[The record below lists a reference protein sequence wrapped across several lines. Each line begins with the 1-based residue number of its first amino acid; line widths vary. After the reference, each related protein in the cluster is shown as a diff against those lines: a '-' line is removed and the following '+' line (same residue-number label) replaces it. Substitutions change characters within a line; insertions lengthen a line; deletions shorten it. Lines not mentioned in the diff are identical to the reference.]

1 MPTGRR
7 SLTPRMLETSLHNRL
22 HGKVDVATYE
32 TLRCHLVGLLHE
44 RTFPTYR
51 GSVIDVAAMSGDTG
65 IEPETLKRIRP
76 DFQPICD
83 AISRAAADA
92 PVRPQGRAS
101 SPSRRSQDWHKLSPG
116 KLERTGKDR
125 GPTSAAPVPLW
136 TVWAEPESFA
146 AALRLHM
153 ARHRDS
159 LRRLHSALAVSK
171 AAPSLNTLAYWYR
184 GVSKPSTVASRA
196 TLGAI
201 ERRYALPSGYFSA
214 KLPLREEKT
223 TSSAAVH
230 IPHSERRRLAWHLP
244 ADFARRPPAE
254 QEEILS
260 WVREVVISGST
271 EYRRYQ
277 SAATKQKYA
286 LRFNGLGLQ
295 PTAGRHARIDTA
307 RNSALVD
314 APPQLFHEMSELVR
328 FKTSTLTAVGL
339 RRNGVWNAETAS
351 QKVEHF
357 ALMFGAL
364 GSDPKGDIVGHGVPL
379 EAMTLAMLVF
389 PAVWDW
395 YLGWRERKR
404 GFFTMWEVDMLTI
417 LLSLVKSETGWLR
430 QTSSIGDHLAPI
442 PGLISAAEIAAA
454 QADWDA
460 ACEKI
465 HKHAKN
471 RIKEISRVVRVH
483 RDPFEP
489 ILAILEAPSPV
500 AEYRKI
506 TEEILRLMPNE
517 NLYPRAAAEGVRSF
531 LLLRLGLHL
540 GLRQRN
546 LRELL
551 VCPRGRMPLSERRLE
566 ELKRGELRWSAKD
579 QGWEVLIP
587 AIAFKN
593 ASSSFFGSKPF
604 RLVLPD
610 LGGLYEMIDAWIG
623 RHRERLIG
631 PAEDP
636 GTFFVKTVK
645 ITSGGAAYNQTT
657 FYEAWRLTIQR
668 YGIYNPYTGRGAIE
682 GLLPHGPHNVRDVL
696 ATHILK
702 QTGSYEQASYAIQ
715 DTPAMIASH
724 YGRFLPQ
731 DKSAIAAKILNRVWS
746 DV

>member
-1 MPTGRR
+1 MITVRIRPDWAPGRSASPAYVAAHGMPDHAQDLVRHVCINMHHETAGRLYASAFRAQATIWPRSPLSIRAATPCNPTDEAMRTARR
-7 SLTPRMLETSLHNRL
+7 SLTPRMLETSLQSRL
-22 HGKVDVATYE
+22 HGKVDAATYE
-32 TLRCHLVGLLHE
+32 VLRCHLVGLLHE

-51 GSVIDVAAMSGDTG
+51 GSVIDVAVMSGDTG

-92 PVRPQGRAS
+92 PIRPRRAS
-101 SPSRRSQDWHKLSPG
+101 SPSRLSQDWHRPSPG
-116 KLERTGKDR
+116 RLERSGKDR
-125 GPTSAAPVPLW
+125 DPTSKAPSPLW

-159 LRRLHSALAVSK
+159 LRRLHSALAASN

-184 GVSKPSTVASRA
+184 GVSKPSTDASRA

-201 ERRYALPSGYFSA
+201 ERRYALPSGYFAA
-214 KLPLREEKT
+214 KLPRREEKR
-223 TSSAAVH
+223 TSSTVVH
-230 IPHSERRRLAWHLP
+230 IPHAERRRLAWHLP

-254 QEEILS
+254 QEEILN

-277 SAATKQKYA
+277 SAAAKQRYA
-286 LRFNGLGLQ
+286 LRFKGLGLE
-295 PTAGRHARIDTA
+295 PTAGRNTKLDTA
-307 RNSALVD
+307 RDSALVD
-314 APPQLFHEMSELVR
+314 APPQLLKEMSELVR

-364 GSDPKGDIVGHGVPL
+364 GSDPHSDIAGRGVPL

-430 QTSSIGDHLAPI
+430 QTPGIGNHLVPI
-442 PGLISAAEIAAA
+442 PGLISAADVAAA
-454 QADWDA
+454 QTDWGA
-460 ACEKI
+460 ACEKM
-465 HKHAKN
+465 HKHGRN

-517 NLYPRAAAEGVRSF
+517 NLYPRAAPRICVYRSRAQDAHRVRSPH
-531 LLLRLGLHL
+531 LRG
-540 GLRQRN
+540 GG
-546 LRELL
+546 
-551 VCPRGRMPLSERRLE
+551 C
-566 ELKRGELRWSAKD
+566 
-579 QGWEVLIP
+579 QG
-587 AIAFKN
+587 
-593 ASSSFFGSKPF
+593 
-604 RLVLPD
+604 
-610 LGGLYEMIDAWIG
+610 
-623 RHRERLIG
+623 
-631 PAEDP
+631 
-636 GTFFVKTVK
+636 
-645 ITSGGAAYNQTT
+645 
-657 FYEAWRLTIQR
+657 
-668 YGIYNPYTGRGAIE
+668 
-682 GLLPHGPHNVRDVL
+682 
-696 ATHILK
+696 
-702 QTGSYEQASYAIQ
+702 
-715 DTPAMIASH
+715 
-724 YGRFLPQ
+724 
-731 DKSAIAAKILNRVWS
+731 
-746 DV
+746 